1 MVTSCRPDFSVT
13 GFRFEIVGKGPNSSV
28 IRSTPEYEFDDGRRE
43 LEAMVNIG
51 SLAAPAEAFV
61 KYVKEQKTPRADS

>member
-1 MVTSCRPDFSVT
+1 
-13 GFRFEIVGKGPNSSV
+13 V

-61 KYVKEQKTPRADS
+61 KYVMEQKTPPADS